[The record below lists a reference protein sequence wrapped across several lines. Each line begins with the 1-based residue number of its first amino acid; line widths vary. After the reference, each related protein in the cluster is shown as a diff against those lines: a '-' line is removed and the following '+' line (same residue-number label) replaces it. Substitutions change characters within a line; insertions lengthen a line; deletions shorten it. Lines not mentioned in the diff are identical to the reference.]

1 MKLLEWSARIAF
13 LGFLSVVVVAGAK
26 AQTLPRVKFPI
37 DPLHLND
44 VGTGKPSDPLQTIM
58 SAISKPFQDLA
69 DFVNSDA
76 AGAAALA
83 TVVPGLQ
90 DTNGQACWLKMQDA
104 GAVFKAHPVPI
115 TLKIMTDFEA
125 IRLLNMTANNLCSYA
140 PCTVVFA
147 DAANLVTSVSSA
159 VGGVITSG
167 IQIPSLTTLCARIP
181 QISPMLPDAATGL
194 SKMTTA
200 TATVTPVATPSAPE
214 AIPPPAKQP

>member
-1 MKLLEWSARIAF
+1 MKLLELSARIA
-13 LGFLSVVVVAGAK
+13 LVGFLSVMVVAGAK
-26 AQTLPRVKFPI
+26 AETPRVKFPI

-44 VGTGKPSDPLQTIM
+44 VGTGKPSDPLETIM

-115 TLKIMTDFEA
+115 TLKVMTDFEA

-159 VGGVITSG
+159 VGGVTTSG

-181 QISPMLPDAATGL
+181 QISPMLPAAVTGVT
-194 SKMTTA
+194 SQPSSTP
-200 TATVTPVATPSAPE
+200 VTPAVAAPE
-214 AIPPPAKQP
+214 TVAPTAK